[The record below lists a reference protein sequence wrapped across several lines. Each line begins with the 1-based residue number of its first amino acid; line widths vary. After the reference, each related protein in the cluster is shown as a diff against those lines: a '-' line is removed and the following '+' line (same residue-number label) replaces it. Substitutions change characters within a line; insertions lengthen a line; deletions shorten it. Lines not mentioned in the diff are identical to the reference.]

1 MMRLATVSTPAVN
14 AAVTTHRARRTARR
28 RRATTT
34 TTTTAALDCGE
45 IACAVSDEDA
55 SSSAKVAVV
64 NGTSVSARGLRSCEI
79 VDASGN
85 RTTVGARASATGGP
99 DVVVLLR
106 HLG

>member
-1 MMRLATVSTPAVN
+1 MMRLATVSTPEVH
-14 AAVTTHRARRTARR
+14 AAVTTHRTRRTARR
-28 RRATTT
+28 SLRRA
-34 TTTTAALDCGE
+34 TTTAALDCGE

-55 SSSAKVAVV
+55 SLSTKVAVV
-64 NGTSVSARGLRSCEI
+64 NGRSVSARGLRACEI
-79 VDASGN
+79 VDASGK